1 MADFISQIAP
11 LVQKYAPEYGVACN
25 SAVIAQAVLE
35 SGYGESRLSKRYHNY
50 FGLKCGTAWRGKSV
64 NMLTQEEYRQ
74 NVMETIADNFR
85 VYDSMEDGV
94 KGYFE
99 FIQLPRYQNLKGI
112 KDPKVYLETIRA
124 DGYATDYR
132 YVSKCMEI
140 VDREAL
146 RQYDG
151 GDTGVTAEDV
161 LNVFRSWLGGG
172 SHKTIVDI
180 YNSHTPLAQGYR
192 LSYDDSWCDA
202 TVSAV
207 FIKLGAVDLIGGTE
221 CGVERHIQLFKAA
234 GIWNEDGNARL
245 KPGDIICFNW
255 DDSTQPND
263 GFADHIGIVESVNGD
278 RITTIEGNYNNAVQR
293 RVLEIGNGYIR
304 GYARPRYAE
313 GHKKPV
319 EPVVTTAPSKKP
331 QCTGRVTADA
341 LNVRTWAGTEHP
353 TIKSY
358 PLLTEG
364 NLVDVCDTVEASDGS
379 DWYYVRIA
387 GQWYGFVL
395 AKYIEIV

>member
-50 FGLKCGTAWRGKSV
+50 FGLKCGTAWHGKSV

-112 KDPKVYLETIRA
+112 KDPQEYLETIRA

-146 RQYDG
+146 RQYDDST
-151 GDTGVTAEDV
+151 DTGVTADDV
-161 LNVFRSWLGGG
+161 LNVFRSWLGSG

-180 YNSHTPLAQGYR
+180 YNSHTPLAQGYK
-192 LSYDDSWCDA
+192 LPYDDSWCDA
-202 TVSAV
+202 TVSAA
-207 FIKLGAVDLIGGTE
+207 FIKLDAVDLIGGTE
-221 CGVERHIQLFKAA
+221 CGVERHIGLFKQA
-234 GIWNEDGNARL
+234 GIWIEDGTIRP
-245 KPGDIICFNW
+245 KPGYIICFNW

-278 RITTIEGNYNNAVQR
+278 RITTIEGNYNDAVQR

-313 GHKKPV
+313 SVKPV
-319 EPVVTTAPSKKP
+319 AASPTLSKKP
-331 QCTGRVTADA
+331 QRTGQVTADA
-341 LNVRTWAGTEHP
+341 LNVRTWAGTEYP

-387 GQWYGFVL
+387 GQWYGFVS
-395 AKYIEIV
+395 AEYIEIV